1 MMGRCFTLLS
11 ILILSTQS
19 LIAQPSSVSGKVTLD
34 GKNLEGVSIL
44 LLELKRGAI
53 TDTNGLYIIKN
64 VKPGIYTLKATAVG
78 YDEFT
83 KKITLNDGSAILLNI
98 RLNAYAANLDEVIVT
113 GVEGRS
119 KIKNTPLAVAV
130 TTKKEMQ
137 YNINA
142 NVIDALAKTIP
153 GISTVTTGPNISKPF
168 IRGLGYNRVL
178 TMYDGVRQEGQQW
191 GDEHGVEMDQ
201 YGIGRAEVV
210 KGPASLIYGSDAVAG
225 AVNLLPDFPTD
236 ITGKLHAD
244 ALFEYQSNNGLLGTS
259 IGLSQKKGSLMW
271 LARGSFKTAADYQ
284 NKIDGRVYG
293 TGFREINFSGMMGID
308 RNAFKSYVQFNL
320 YDNLQEIP
328 DGSRDSLT
336 RLFTRQVKETFDDD
350 IKNRPIV
357 PLNELTSYHIIPL
370 HQHIQHYRLYNKSS
384 FKLGGGELNSLVGF
398 QQSIRREFNHPTDVN
413 QAGLFVV
420 LNTINYEI
428 KYGLPEW
435 NGLKLTTGVNGIY
448 QHNSSKDATDFP
460 IPDYNLFDAGA
471 YIVARKEAGKFSFS
485 AGIRYD
491 HRHISWNNFY
501 TDNNPSN
508 GFQQHVTGADTSGS
522 NLRFASYHHAFT
534 GISGSAGFT
543 YTFSRSLY
551 MKMNIARG
559 YRSPNITEIGSNGLD
574 PGAHIYYIGSKNF
587 TPEFSL
593 QQDMGLFY
601 NSQDAEAS
609 LEIFNNYIS
618 NYIFLQKVT
627 DNNGRPLEIVP
638 GNSTYQYRQG
648 NANLYGLEA
657 SATVHPQSFKW
668 LYFKNSIAIL
678 NGANKDDD
686 LLKEFGDKAKWM
698 PMIPPLHTLSTLRFI
713 LPVESASLKNLYLQA
728 EVEHYNAQNKF
739 YAVDNTETYTPGYN
753 LVNIGCGV
761 TVKTKP
767 NKELCMI
774 YFNAN
779 NIFNT
784 AYQSHLNRLKYFEYY
799 QSSPNGHSGIYNMG
813 RNISMKIVMK
823 L

>member
-1 MMGRCFTLLS
+1 MRRSFTLLS
-11 ILILSTQS
+11 LFILTVES
-19 LIAQPSSVSGKVTLD
+19 LTAQHSSISGRVSAD
-34 GKNLEGVSIL
+34 GKGLEAVSIL
-44 LLELKRGAI
+44 LLEVKQGVA
-53 TDTNGLYIIKN
+53 TDTNGQYSIKN
-64 VKPGIYTLKATAVG
+64 IKPGIYTLKASAVG
-78 YDEFT
+78 YDEFA
-83 KKITLNDGSAILLNI
+83 KKIVLTSNALTLDIK
-98 RLNAYAANLDEVIVT
+98 LNAHTTNLDEVIVT

-137 YNINA
+137 YNINS
-142 NVIDALAKTIP
+142 NVIDALVKTIP

-244 ALFEYQSNNGLLGTS
+244 ALLEYQSNNGLMGTS
-259 IGLSQKKGSLMW
+259 LGLNQKKKIIMW
-271 LARGSFKTAADYQ
+271 FARGSFKTAADYK

-293 TGFREINFSGMMGID
+293 TGFREINLSGMMGIEKKL
-308 RNAFKSYVQFNL
+308 FKSYIQFNL

-336 RLFTRQVKETFDDD
+336 RAFTRQIQEAGQDN

-357 PLNELTSYHIIPL
+357 PLSELSSYHIIPL
-370 HQHIQHYRLYNKSS
+370 HQHIQHYRLYNKTSL
-384 FKLGGGELNSLVGF
+384 KLGSGELNSLLGF
-398 QQSIRREFNHPTDVN
+398 QQSIRREFNHPTDAK

-428 KYGLPEW
+428 KYSLPEW
-435 NGLKLTTGVNGIY
+435 NGLKFTTGINGMY
-448 QHNSSKDATDFP
+448 QHNSSRSATDFP
-460 IPDYNLFDAGA
+460 IPDYTLLDAGT
-471 YIVARKEAGKFSFS
+471 YLIVKKEAGRFSFS
-485 AGIRYD
+485 GGIRYD
-491 HRHISWNNFY
+491 HRNINWGNFY
-501 TDNNPSN
+501 TAINPAN
-508 GFQQHVTGADTSGS
+508 GFQQHVTGSDTSS
-522 NLRFASYHHAFT
+522 ADLRFPAYHHVFT

-543 YTFSRSLY
+543 YTFSQNLY

-559 YRSPNITEIGSNGLD
+559 YRSPNITETGSNGLD
-574 PGAHIYYIGSKNF
+574 PGAHIYYIGNKNF
-587 TPEFSL
+587 SPEFSL
-593 QQDMGLFY
+593 QQDAGLFY
-601 NSQDAEAS
+601 TNQTIDASFEV
-609 LEIFNNYIS
+609 FNNYIS

-627 DNNGRPLEIVP
+627 DSNGRPLEIVP
-638 GNSTYQYRQG
+638 GNSTYQYKQG
-648 NANLYGLEA
+648 NANLNGLEA
-657 SATVHPQSFKW
+657 SVTYHPRNFKW

-678 NGANKDDD
+678 NGVNKDDD
-686 LLKEFGDKAKWM
+686 LLKEFGEKAKWM
-698 PMIPPLHTLSTLRFI
+698 PMIPPLHTLSTLRI
-713 LPVESASLKNLYLQA
+713 SLPFESASLKNLYVQTEL
-728 EVEHYNAQNKF
+728 EHYNTQNNF

-753 LVNIGCGV
+753 LVNMGCGL
-761 TVKTKP
+761 TIKTKA

-774 YFNAN
+774 YLNAN
-779 NIFNT
+779 NIFNK

-799 QSSPNGHSGIYNMG
+799 QASPNGHLGIYNMG
-813 RNISMKIVMK
+813 RNLSMKIVMK